1 MSGWRRQKEGPPAYG
16 SGPWLA
22 TNLALALAYGAFG
35 LLIELIGRGVGQAV
49 PLWPSAGLALALV
62 LQCGP
67 GLLPGVALGALACH
81 APWWQ
86 LPSTAVDAGAV
97 VGAVVG
103 AIAAAWL
110 GALLVRRW
118 LGSRPALVRPG
129 EIVAFLLLT
138 GPTACGAG
146 VALQALVPLGM
157 GLGLPGEALRELL
170 VRWGAQSIGVVVFAP
185 LVLMLLPA
193 QADLWVGRRWMVA
206 LPSLLVTLL
215 AMSLFLAQVHDGQ
228 RQLALA
234 LEEQAFRAQSAL
246 QLNLV
251 RHEGALQAVR
261 SLFATSLDVDRE
273 DFRQFT
279 LAHFQ
284 DLHGLH
290 ALSWNPLL
298 SPGDRPGFEAWLRQQ
313 HGDDTLA
320 LWERS
325 GGRLQTEGWRSR
337 YVPVALIEPLPS
349 NRQALGYDIHSDP
362 VRAEAIRRALATGRA
377 QASAPVQLVQ
387 DAGQQPGM
395 LLLLPVPQRGPIRPQ
410 EPPLGFA
417 VGVYRLGDLLADS
430 FVDPTWRSLQF
441 RLLDVT
447 PGAPA
452 QELAALP
459 AVPAPASPLLSS
471 QTFPHAG
478 RLWQLQVRPTAAF
491 LASYGAPISSSL
503 LLAAL
508 AVSVLLE
515 AFLLLMS
522 GQERQSRLQLEERLQ
537 TSLMTAAMAHEIKQP
552 LTTLLMRSSLLDRV
566 LANPLP
572 LPRRQELEEVA
583 HGIRVDVKRLST
595 TINQV
600 RELMQKGEVQR
611 RPLDLRNPVH
621 GALMLVQAEAERCQV
636 SVLTR
641 GLEQPAACIGD
652 RDQLQ
657 LMVLNLL
664 RNSIEAVPSGGQVEL
679 RLEQRASGLRLE
691 VADDGPG
698 FPASTLAAAGLPI
711 ASSKQRG
718 FGLGLYLVR
727 RAVAN
732 HDGQLLLGRSDL
744 GGASAQVL
752 LPVAGLAGP
761 SLRRSAPPRPE
772 P

>member
-1 MSGWRRQKEGPPAYG
+1 MGMRATGLRWSERLVVLLG
-16 SGPWLA
+16 SRAGCFAFIVVGNVFSDRVGIVLDNALQATELGAFVQTDQCYALRGAAEFPDLGHAGTDQYALVGDQHDFIVYMDQGRGDNLA
-22 TNLALALAYGAFG
+22 VALAL
-35 LLIELIGRGVGQAV
+35 LDRDH
-49 PLWPSAGLALALV
+49 
-62 LQCGP
+62 
-67 GLLPGVALGALACH
+67 ALGAA
-81 APWWQ
+81 AM
-86 LPSTAVDAGAV
+86 TGVFGDAGAF
-97 VGAVVG
+97 AV
-103 AIAAAWL
+103 AIL
-110 GALLVRRW
+110 GGSENALL
-118 LGSRPALVRPG
+118 
-129 EIVAFLLLT
+129 F
-138 GPTACGAG
+138 
-146 VALQALVPLGM
+146 
-157 GLGLPGEALRELL
+157 
-170 VRWGAQSIGVVVFAP
+170 VF
-185 LVLMLLPA
+185 
-193 QADLWVGRRWMVA
+193 GY
-206 LPSLLVTLL
+206 
-215 AMSLFLAQVHDGQ
+215 
-228 RQLALA
+228 
-234 LEEQAFRAQSAL
+234 
-246 QLNLV
+246 
-251 RHEGALQAVR
+251 
-261 SLFATSLDVDRE
+261 
-273 DFRQFT
+273 
-279 LAHFQ
+279 
-284 DLHGLH
+284 
-290 ALSWNPLL
+290 
-298 SPGDRPGFEAWLRQQ
+298 Q

-600 RELMQKGEVQR
+600 RELMQQGEVQR